1 MKNCNDTNGIRTS
14 DLPICSEV
22 TCSSTVTPCL
32 GILLKLN
39 SMKTRPVAAQLV
51 PADTNTDERADR
63 HNDFN
68 GPFSYFCEGAFKHNK
83 WIYSLAQQQI
93 LNIYTYQN

>member
-1 MKNCNDTNGIRTS
+1 MKNSNDTSGIRTS

-22 TCSSTVTPCL
+22 HCNSTVTPYL

-51 PADTNTDERADR
+51 PADTKTDERTDR
-63 HNDFN
+63 HNDVN
-68 GPFSYFCEGAFKHNK
+68 CPFSYCCEGAFKNNK
-83 WIYSLAQQQI
+83 
-93 LNIYTYQN
+93 